1 MRVVVGE
8 SSLLVR
14 AGIIALLRDR
24 EHEVVGET
32 GRADRV
38 ARLAAGLR
46 PDVAIVDA
54 GLPPSFTEEGLH
66 AALTMRSQQRALGVV
81 VLTRTVASV
90 LPPGRLAELGVL
102 LPQRLDDAE
111 ALDAALRQVAGG
123 GLAIE
128 PAAVGVPVTEASPA
142 LEVLTPRE
150 LDVLDLMARGLSNRG
165 IAEKLSLTTNTVGT
179 HVQHVF
185 DKLGV
190 PDSHA
195 ENRRVLAVLAYLNA

>member
-14 AGIIALLRDR
+14 AGIIALLKDR

-38 ARLAAGLR
+38 PRLAAGLR

-111 ALDAALRQVAGG
+111 ALDAALRHVAAAGPRSGPPRAGSPGTRRPPRRGG
-123 GLAIE
+123 PRPPG
-128 PAAVGVPVTEASPA
+128 PAGSTS
-142 LEVLTPRE
+142 
-150 LDVLDLMARGLSNRG
+150 
-165 IAEKLSLTTNTVGT
+165 
-179 HVQHVF
+179 
-185 DKLGV
+185 
-190 PDSHA
+190 
-195 ENRRVLAVLAYLNA
+195 